1 MYTIFFCYVV
11 GVYIWSGYQIVQI
24 HNVITRVQCVWS
36 SCAQRWQ
43 QRYKATTFNICVLF
57 GQGHRKKFKIS
68 NTIHWLN
75 LWLKS
80 ISNPYWFVVWRKLY
94 CWYVLLRWNVFSRIM
109 WWSSAIIHIHLQV
122 KQHFH
127 LAYIKIRWYLAHL
140 FQNMMGKCNSY
151 WILYNSCCF
160 DIGCLL
166 SLLRFLWSAF

>member
-1 MYTIFFCYVV
+1 MCLIQLCPAMTTTIQSHHIQHLCSV
-11 GVYIWSGYQIVQI
+11 W
-24 HNVITRVQCVWS
+24 TRS
-36 SCAQRWQ
+36 S
-43 QRYKATTFNICVLF
+43 
-57 GQGHRKKFKIS
+57 KKFKIS

-75 LWLKS
+75 LWVKS
-80 ISNPYWFVVWRKLY
+80 ISNPYWFVVWRKLC

-109 WWSSAIIHIHLQV
+109 SWSPAIIHIHLQV

-140 FQNMMGKCNSY
+140 FQNMKGKCNSY

-166 SLLRFLWSAF
+166 SLLRFLRSAF